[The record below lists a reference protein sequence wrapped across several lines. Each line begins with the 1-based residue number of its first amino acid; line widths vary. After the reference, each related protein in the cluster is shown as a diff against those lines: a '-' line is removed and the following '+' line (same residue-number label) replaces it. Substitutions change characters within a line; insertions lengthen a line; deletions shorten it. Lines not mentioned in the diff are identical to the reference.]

1 MRRLLLACAAALS
14 LTGCLDPGDPVLAV
28 RDEDPPSVDATE
40 PAANAEVAA
49 NGTLRI
55 TFSELM
61 DERTLRP
68 GIAVFLGRDEVPLR
82 ITVPPTPDFDR
93 DVERG
98 DVPYTVTVNAESG
111 SFRANSSYTLVLRTL
126 LTDYEGNPLPEEVRV
141 LFRTGF

>member
-1 MRRLLLACAAALS
+1 MRRLLLACAALS

-28 RDEDPPSVDATE
+28 RDVDPPSVDATE
-40 PAANAEVAA
+40 PGANAEVAA

-82 ITVPPTPDFDR
+82 ITVPPTPEFDR

-98 DVPYTVTVNAESG
+98 DVPYTVSVNAESG

>member
-1 MRRLLLACAAALS
+1 MRRLLLTCAALS
-14 LTGCLDPGDPVLAV
+14 LTGCLEPNDAVLAA
-28 RDEDPPSVDATE
+28 RDEDPPEVESTE
-40 PAANAEVAA
+40 PAAGAEMAA

-68 GIAVFLGRDEVPLR
+68 GIAVFSGRDEVNLR
-82 ITVPPTPDFDR
+82 ITVPLTPDFDR

-98 DVPYTVTVNAESG
+98 DIPYTVSVNAASG
-111 SFRANSSYTLVLRTL
+111 SFTANTTYTLVLRTL

>member
-1 MRRLLLACAAALS
+1 MRRLLIACAVLS
-14 LTGCLDPGDPVLAV
+14 LASCLEPGDPILAV
-28 RDEDPPSVDATE
+28 RDMDPPSVQSTE
-40 PAANAEVAA
+40 PGANAEVAKD
-49 NGTLRI
+49 GTLRI

-82 ITVPPTPDFDR
+82 ITVPQVPEFDR

-98 DVPYTVTVNAESG
+98 DVPYTVTVNAASG
-111 SFRANSSYTLVLRTL
+111 AFGANTSYTLVLRTS
-126 LTDYEGNPLPEEVRV
+126 LTDYEGNALPEEVRV